1 MTLARE
7 LAVMAEQCTGR
18 GTTGVAVAAAPLAA
32 QVGSRILSEGG
43 NAYDAVVAMALVEG
57 VVLPSKCGLGGDLV
71 AIATARGA
79 EPEALIAVGGAPAG
93 LAAIVESG
101 EWSDTGP
108 TSVGPPGAP
117 AGLAALAARGVRGI
131 AALAAP
137 AISLA
142 RGGFPWAEV
151 CNDLSQ
157 QSRDLVVKW
166 NPDGTIFYPGGEPIA
181 TGAVVRL
188 AGLADAIETYAHDP
202 QGFLHGP
209 VGVAMIDTVTR
220 RGGVLAGD
228 DFDGVRAEWGACASS
243 VVCGH
248 KVWVTPAPTYGP
260 TLLAALHDAQP
271 GDDVA
276 AEYSRFI
283 AAMRANREALA
294 DPSGTSMISAADA
307 FGTIVTV
314 VHSNS
319 YPRFGSGLIVG
330 EFDLILNN
338 RAGRGFTPIVGHPNY
353 PEVGRRPAT
362 TLHAWAMLLDDGDFF
377 SGATPGGANQVP
389 WNVQTIG
396 QIIAGEREPGVLVT
410 SPRWEWLP
418 DDDGVRLEGGF
429 DDARLEGISSA
440 APRVVRAARWAT
452 RAAQQVIRLR
462 KGAVVAGAADPR
474 TVGSAIGVNS
484 VSVNDERR
492 TCS

>member
-32 QVGSRILSEGG
+32 QVGARVVSEGG

-93 LAAIVESG
+93 LAAIVGSG

-117 AGLAALAARGVRGI
+117 AGLAALAARGMRGL
-131 AALAAP
+131 AELAAP
-137 AISLA
+137 AIRLA

-151 CNDLSQ
+151 CNDLSR
-157 QSRDLVVKW
+157 QSRELVAKW
-166 NPDGTIFYPGGEPIA
+166 NPGGTVFYPGGEPIA
-181 TGAVVRL
+181 TGAAVRL
-188 AGLADAIETYAHDP
+188 PGLANAIENYARDP
-202 QGFLHGP
+202 QGFLRGP
-209 VGVAMIDTVTR
+209 VGAAIIDTVAR
-220 RGGVLAGD
+220 HGGVLAAD
-228 DFDGVRAEWGACASS
+228 DLDDVRAEWSACASS
-243 VVCGH
+243 VIGGH
-248 KVWVTPAPTYGP
+248 TVWATPAPTYGP
-260 TLLAALHDAQP
+260 TLLAALRDAQP

-307 FGTIVTV
+307 SGTVVTV
-314 VHSNS
+314 IHSNS
-319 YPRFGSGLIVG
+319 YPRFGSGLIVR

-353 PEVGRRPAT
+353 PEAGRRPAT
-362 TLHAWAMLLDDGDFF
+362 TLHAWAMRLDDGDFF

-418 DDDGVRLEGGF
+418 DDDGVRLEAGF
-429 DDARLEGISSA
+429 DEARLEGISSV
-440 APRVVRAARWAT
+440 APRVVKAARWAT
-452 RAAQQVIRLR
+452 RAAQQTIRLR
-462 KGAVVAGAADPR
+462 AGATVAGAADPR
-474 TVGSAIGVNS
+474 TVGSAIGVNA
-484 VSVNDERR
+484 VSVDTERKA
-492 TCS
+492 SS

>member
-18 GTTGVAVAAAPLAA
+18 GTRGVAVAAAPQAARVGARVLAA
-32 QVGSRILSEGG
+32 GG

-79 EPEALIAVGGAPAG
+79 DPEALIAVGGAPAG
-93 LAAIVESG
+93 LAAIVERG
-101 EWSDTGP
+101 DWSDTGP

-117 AGLAALAARGVRGI
+117 AGYAALAARGVLGLS
-131 AALAAP
+131 ALAAP
-137 AISLA
+137 AAALA

-151 CNDLSQ
+151 CNDLSR
-157 QSRDLVVKW
+157 QSRDLVAKW

-181 TGAVVRL
+181 TGAIVRL
-188 AGLADAIETYAHDP
+188 PGLADAIDAYANDP
-202 QGFLHGP
+202 GDFLRGR
-209 VGVAMIDTVTR
+209 VGAAIIEAVAR
-220 RGGVLAGD
+220 RGGILAPED
-228 DFDGVRAEWGACASS
+228 LVDVRADWSACVSCAIG
-243 VVCGH
+243 GH
-248 KVWVTPAPTYGP
+248 TLWVTPAPTYGP
-260 TLLAALHDAQP
+260 TLLAAVRDAKPADDP
-271 GDDVA
+271 G
-276 AEYSRFI
+276 AEYLRFM

-294 DPSGTSMISAADA
+294 DPSGTSMVSAADDS
-307 FGTIVTV
+307 GTVVTV
-314 VHSNS
+314 IHSNS
-319 YPRFGSGLIVG
+319 YPRFGSGLVVG

-353 PEVGRRPAT
+353 PARGRRPAT
-362 TLHAWAMLLDDGDFF
+362 TLHAWAMRLDDGDFF

-429 DDARLEGISSA
+429 DDARVASIASL
-440 APRVVRAARWAT
+440 APRVVRSARWAT
-452 RAAQQVIRLR
+452 RAAQQTIRLR
-462 KGAVVAGAADPR
+462 AGAVATGAADPR
-474 TVGSAIGVNS
+474 TVGSAVGVDVIEVDS
-484 VSVNDERR
+484 GREPFA
-492 TCS
+492 

>member
-32 QVGSRILSEGG
+32 QAGSRILSEGG
-43 NAYDAVVAMALVEG
+43 NAYDAVVAMGLVEG

-71 AIATARGA
+71 AIATSRGA

-93 LAAIVESG
+93 LASIVGSG
-101 EWSDTGP
+101 QWSDTGP

-117 AGLAALAARGVRGI
+117 AGLAALAARGVRGM

-137 AISLA
+137 AIGLA

-151 CNDLSQ
+151 CNDLSR
-157 QSRDLVVKW
+157 QSRDLVAKW
-166 NPDGTIFYPGGEPIA
+166 NPDDTIFYPGGEPIA

-188 AGLADAIETYAHDP
+188 PGLADAVETYARDP
-202 QGFLHGP
+202 RGFLRGP
-209 VGVAMIDTVTR
+209 VGAAIIDTVTQ
-220 RGGVLAGD
+220 RGGVLAAN
-228 DFDGVRAEWGACASS
+228 DFEVVRAEWGACASS
-243 VVCGH
+243 LIGGH
-248 KVWVTPAPTYGP
+248 TVWVTPAPTYGP

-307 FGTIVTV
+307 SGTVVTV
-314 VHSNS
+314 IHSNS

-353 PEVGRRPAT
+353 PVAGRRPAT
-362 TLHAWAMLLDDGDFF
+362 TLHAWAMRLDDDDFF

-429 DDARLEGISSA
+429 DDARLEDMASV
-440 APRVVRAARWAT
+440 APRVVRSARWAT

-462 KGAVVAGAADPR
+462 TGAVVAGAADPR
-474 TVGSAIGVNS
+474 TVGAAIGVNT
-484 VSVNDERR
+484 VSVDNEWRA
-492 TCS
+492 SS